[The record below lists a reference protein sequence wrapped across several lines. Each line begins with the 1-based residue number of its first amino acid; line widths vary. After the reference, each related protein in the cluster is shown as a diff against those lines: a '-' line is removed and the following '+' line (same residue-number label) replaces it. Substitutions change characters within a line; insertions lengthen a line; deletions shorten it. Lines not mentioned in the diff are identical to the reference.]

1 MKDEFVIAHDLGTSG
16 NKATLF
22 DSEGELVAGSFTGY
36 DTLYP
41 YPGWAEQR
49 QVDWWAAVKLS
60 TVDLLKKVPKV
71 HGHIAA
77 ISFSGQMMCCSPVDK
92 EGRPLCNAIIW
103 SDQRADKQRD
113 RLSQTVGDE
122 TAYKVTGTV
131 FVANYLAAKVL
142 WLQDNHPELYRKA
155 YKFLQPK
162 DYIAYLLTG
171 NFVTDYSD
179 ASGTN
184 LFDIR
189 KKAWS
194 REIIS
199 SIGIDSTKLPEVV
212 PSTQI
217 AGKLKKSAA
226 EELGLPAGIPVVIGG
241 GDGPCATV
249 GAGASRPGICYN
261 IYGTSAWTSV
271 TTDTPLYDPQKR
283 TTIFNHLDEKLYMS
297 AGSMQSAG
305 GSFEWLNGWIGSTE
319 SSLGK
324 SIGLSPY
331 DILSLEAEQSQAGSN
346 GVLFLPYLMGERS
359 PYWDSEVKG
368 AFLGLTRVVGR
379 PQIIRSVL
387 EGAVFH
393 LKIILDIL
401 EENGSKINE
410 VRLIGGGGRN
420 RFLRKLMAD
429 IWGKPVVEMEY
440 MEEATSLGA
449 AIAGFVGV
457 GIKKSIIEAE
467 SMIRKK
473 SVVNPDVRNTERY
486 NKLYEI
492 FKESYNA
499 LKQIHHKLDTLM
511 RQSHN
516 EEGEKD
522 A

>member
-1 MKDEFVIAHDLGTSG
+1 VIKMKDEFVIAHDLGTSG

-22 DSEGELVAGSFTGY
+22 DSGGGLVASSFTGY
-36 DTLYP
+36 DTVYP
-41 YPGWAEQR
+41 HPGWAEQK
-49 QVDWWAAVKLS
+49 QSDWWAAVKLS
-60 TVDLLKKVPKV
+60 TVDLLKKVPNAHK
-71 HGHIAA
+71 HIVA
-77 ISFSGQMMCCSPVDK
+77 ISFSGHMMCCSPVDE
-92 EGRPLCNAIIW
+92 EGSPLCNAIIW

-122 TAYKVTGTV
+122 TAYEVTGTV

-142 WLQDNHPELYRKA
+142 WLQDNHPELYKKA

-189 KKAWS
+189 QKAWS
-194 REIIS
+194 GEIIS
-199 SIGIDSTKLPEVV
+199 SIGIDSSKLPEAI

-217 AGKLKKSAA
+217 AGKLIKSAA
-226 EELGLPAGIPVVIGG
+226 DELGLPTGIPVVIGG

-249 GAGASRPGICYN
+249 GAGASKPGDCYN
-261 IYGTSAWTSV
+261 IYGTSAWTSI
-271 TTDTPLYDPQKR
+271 TTDTPLYDSLRR
-283 TTIFNHLDEKLYMS
+283 TFILNHLDENLYMGVG
-297 AGSMQSAG
+297 AMQSAG
-305 GSFEWLNGWIGSTE
+305 GSFEWLNGWIGNIE
-319 SSLGK
+319 GSLGK
-324 SIGLSPY
+324 GIGLSPY

-368 AFLGLTRVVGR
+368 AFLGLTRVAGR
-379 PQIIRSVL
+379 YQIIRSVL
-387 EGAVFH
+387 EGAVYH

-401 EENGSKINE
+401 EENGSQVNE

-420 RFLRKLMAD
+420 RFLRRLMAD

-457 GIKKSIIEAE
+457 GIKENIVEAE

-473 SVVNPDVRNTERY
+473 SVMNPDEKNTERY
-486 NKLYEI
+486 SKLYDI
-492 FKESYNA
+492 FKEAYTA
-499 LKQIHHKLDTLM
+499 LKPIHHKLDKLM
-511 RQSHN
+511 R
-516 EEGEKD
+516 KY
-522 A
+522 